1 MPALRR
7 CVVVAACALAL
18 STSSC
23 TLVKPI
29 AGAIVGPVVVMGH
42 TGPLAGCGCND
53 GRALLLF
60 YGAFAAAGAVVG
72 LVTGIISDVQVL
84 TGDASEPCRNWF
96 DPFATNTSR

>member
-1 MPALRR
+1 MPALRH
-7 CVVVAACALAL
+7 CVAVAACALAL
-18 STSSC
+18 TTSGC